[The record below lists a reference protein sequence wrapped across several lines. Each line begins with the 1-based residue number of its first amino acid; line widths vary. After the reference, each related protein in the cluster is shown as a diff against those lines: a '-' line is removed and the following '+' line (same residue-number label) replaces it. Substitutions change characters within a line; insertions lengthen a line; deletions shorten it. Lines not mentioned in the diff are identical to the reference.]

1 MTMNNDEGGPA
12 FPVVG
17 LHIDDPWSGM
27 PLRDWFAGKALP
39 EEMRRYAAM
48 RDGAFD
54 YDEVAALTYK
64 MADAMLRERG

>member
-27 PLRDWFAGKALP
+27 PLRDYFAAKAIQGMLAGDSSS
-39 EEMRRYAAM
+39 ESNASLAAF
-48 RDGAFD
+48 A
-54 YDEVAALTYK
+54 YQV
-64 MADAMLRERG
+64 ADAMLRERGK